1 MRGYIFCTGEGG
13 GWVGGVRDNILFA
26 AGKEGRPGDGGWV
39 RGLMVLYGLFQE
51 VNLKSLIFPR
61 CVQTP

>member
-39 RGLMVLYGLFQE
+39 RGLMVLYGLFH
-51 VNLKSLIFPR
+51 
-61 CVQTP
+61 